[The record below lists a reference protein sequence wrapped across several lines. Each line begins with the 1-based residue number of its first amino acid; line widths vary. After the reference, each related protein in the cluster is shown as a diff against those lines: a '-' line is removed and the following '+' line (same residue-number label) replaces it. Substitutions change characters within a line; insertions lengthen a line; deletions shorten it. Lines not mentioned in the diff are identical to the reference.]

1 MVASAEVLSKL
12 LLFGVG
18 VTVALAACSDDTQVN
33 PAPSIDGGA
42 DAVSTSDATS
52 GPAAVIDPLLEP
64 LRASSGVPGIA
75 ALVVRGGAV
84 VAEGVSGVRKR
95 GDPTALTVEDGW
107 FLGESAQT
115 MTAPEGRS
123 NSADRASPIA

>member
-75 ALVVRGGAV
+75 GRAGRAGIAGRASVASRASVARSALIAARASGPSSAGGARRSGNGSGWSGRGI
-84 VAEGVSGVRKR
+84 VA
-95 GDPTALTVEDGW
+95 
-107 FLGESAQT
+107 SA
-115 MTAPEGRS
+115 
-123 NSADRASPIA
+123 